1 MDIVTVGKQSARSN
15 SDVEELP
22 IVDDPHELCLDVAH
36 NEIISISEE
45 IEEDEE
51 KTDNIVARRIKGYID
66 NANFPRSVVGAMVK
80 DLKQTTLFLNKCGVR
95 LLNEDG
101 VEFFVCLLD
110 PCFHPK
116 KPVVIKCTKI
126 SCSNATAHLDKKHEI
141 TSNKTLAAKRKVTLL
156 QKKLSMSD
164 PAFKR
169 DPTRWFHVQL
179 DAWDLKSM
187 NIRNSHVE
195 HYVTCKNI
203 IVKSIGEARKYFSIY
218 FMAIFLNLI
227 KNAFGTSIDPAKC
240 KNVDARAFFHKIK
253 KIIEAVNKSEYL
265 QSALEGACL
274 QLFEQYL
281 KLLNV

>member
-179 DAWDLKSM
+179 DAWSAEQSLSYNMFD
-187 NIRNSHVE
+187 NQRW
-195 HYVTCKNI
+195 
-203 IVKSIGEARKYFSIY
+203 R
-218 FMAIFLNLI
+218 LI
-227 KNAFGTSIDPAKC
+227 AHQVPVDPGT
-240 KNVDARAFFHKIK
+240 
-253 KIIEAVNKSEYL
+253 
-265 QSALEGACL
+265 
-274 QLFEQYL
+274 
-281 KLLNV
+281 